1 MTVTERKNVILAKI
15 AEMKAQGDGETV
27 ADMKN
32 ALNTLGVNADG

>member
-15 AEMKAQGDGETV
+15 AGMKAQGDAETV

>member
-15 AEMKAQGDGETV
+15 AEMNDQVDEETV

-32 ALNTLGVNADG
+32 ALATLGVNADG